1 MFNFFIEEGNRHNNR
16 YIISGADFN
25 HIKNVLRMKIGD
37 EFLVSENNVSNLC
50 RIESFDCESVI
61 AEIIEESFQDTRLP
75 IKIYLFQGLP
85 KSDKQPSSVSYGAA
99 FEMISGLN
107 ITTGFAP
114 SIKAIKLTVLPIIFA
129 AIPTQ
134 VSR

>member
-1 MFNFFIEEGNRHNNR
+1 MYNFFVNGDNRKGECY
-16 YIISGADFN
+16 YITGTDFN
-25 HIKNVLRMKIGD
+25 HIKNVLRMHMGD
-37 EFLVSENNVSNLC
+37 TFLVSDNGVSNLC
-50 RIESFDCESVI
+50 EIESFDSEAVI
-61 AEIIEESFQDTRLP
+61 AKIIEENYQDTELP

-114 SIKAIKLTVLPIIFA
+114 SIKTMIRTAFPIIFA